1 MPTKTAPSKVT
12 TAKRAIKAAAT
23 KRAGANGLAESAATK
38 QSRPKIKSDA
48 QSGRAS
54 PSAAIPKRAAMV
66 LGSSDQQARR
76 ASSRVVKVVEPA
88 ITEGRTVNL
97 VVNGETAALPAPFAA
112 ALYQAAREQ
121 AVGHRVTISFPDAV
135 DELTPNQAAAELGV
149 SRPLLVKLLDDGTI
163 PSRQLP
169 GSRHRK
175 IARSDLDAYQAKK
188 STRRRLIAEAMN
200 EVAAAGEYL
209 PK

>member
-1 MPTKTAPSKVT
+1 MPTKTTPIKIT
-12 TAKRAIKAAAT
+12 TAKRATKAAAT
-23 KRAGANGLAESAATK
+23 KRADANGLAKIAATK
-38 QSRPKIKSDA
+38 QARPKINSDA
-48 QSGRAS
+48 QSRRAA
-54 PSAAIPKRAAMV
+54 PRAAIPKRAAMV
-66 LGSSDQQARR
+66 LRSSDQQARR

-97 VVNGETAALPAPFAA
+97 VVNGEMVALPATFAA

-135 DELTPNQAAAELGV
+135 GELTPNQAAAELGV

-175 IARSDLDAYQAKK
+175 IARADLDAYQAKK
-188 STRRRLIAEAMN
+188 STRRHLIAEAMN
-200 EVAAAGEYL
+200 EVADGGEYL